1 MADISPSVD
10 KLSKKWA
17 QGSSVFTSVFFG
29 LFYLVAVILIG
40 IGALFAFSKNAENAL
55 LAQRILNIN
64 FFIIGILSLYLLYR
78 VWTRL
83 YSARAGD
90 TAPQLHRRFLLL
102 FSLSSLLPALIVG
115 ILFGM
120 VVTRDVNELWDD
132 SIATA
137 AVEAENMR
145 DQYLR
150 SVRRLMLPELRL
162 MANDLSRSPE
172 LVNYRITMTSFLI
185 TQAVFRDMPS
195 VYILNGKGE
204 VLARAESNNAPPFR
218 LPSADAWQRAKSGE
232 VPQELRP
239 SYNYI
244 SLLLKLEG
252 YDDTYIYAGRFLEPG
267 FMDSLGNLQTMR
279 STLDFFADRQDTI
292 NRLLTLVYIQIAVM
306 ILMAAIWLGLLL
318 AGQIVTPLGTI
329 VLATEKVRTGD
340 LSARVGLKGV
350 WGEIGT
356 LADAFNRMTG
366 QLGEQREEL
375 VREHDIAE
383 QRRIFSE
390 AVLSGVSAGVIGVS
404 PKGRITLVNRS
415 AQHLLG
421 RSYNHLIGQPL
432 ASSLEPFMDAY
443 ARAKEN
449 VNGIVEDQVE
459 IETPDG
465 QRNFDLRVSS
475 YNEPGLD
482 SGYVITFDDMTRLVA
497 AQRQSAWREVARRI
511 AHEIK
516 NPLTPIQLSAERLQ
530 RKYAGEITSDSKT
543 FNNLTET
550 ITRQVGTLER
560 MVNAFSDFAKTP
572 APEREIIVFQELM
585 ETTLF
590 AQRVAFP
597 EIEYVVQ
604 DNTNGKV
611 SAVMDI
617 RLLGQAFTNIF
628 KNAAESIT
636 SRIDH
641 EGRDKNN
648 GRIDVLIDLEGE
660 QLVTHI
666 IDNGLGW
673 PFEDIN
679 RLLEPY
685 VTTRES
691 GTGLGLPI
699 VKRIIEDHGGQIE
712 LSHRPDG
719 GQGAYV
725 KVILPSGEDQK
736 LMIENDTR
744 VKARG

>member
-1 MADISPSVD
+1 MADTSPSVD

-17 QGSSVFTSVFFG
+17 QSSSIFTSVFFG
-29 LFYLVAVILIG
+29 LFYLVAAILIAL
-40 IGALFAFSKNAENAL
+40 GAIFSLSTEAEEAL
-55 LAQRILNIN
+55 LAQRILNVN
-64 FFIIGILSLYLLYR
+64 FFIIIILGLYLLYR

-115 ILFGM
+115 VLFGM

-137 AVEAENMR
+137 AVEADNIQR
-145 DQYLR
+145 QYLR

-162 MANDLSRSPE
+162 MANDLSRSPD

-195 VYILNGKGE
+195 VYIINGQGE
-204 VLARAESNNAPPFR
+204 ILARAESGNAPPFR
-218 LPSADAWQRAKSGE
+218 LPNDEMWESAKKGE

-239 SYNYI
+239 AQNYI
-244 SLLLKLEG
+244 SLLLKLDG
-252 YDDTYIYAGRFLEPG
+252 YEDTYIYAGRFLEPG
-267 FMDSLGNLQTMR
+267 FMDSLGNLQTMQ
-279 STLDFFADRQDTI
+279 STLDFFADRQDAI
-292 NRLLTLVYIQIAVM
+292 NRLLTLVYIQIAIM

-375 VREHDIAE
+375 VREHDISE

-390 AVLSGVSAGVIGVS
+390 AVLSGVSAGVIGIS
-404 PKGRITLVNRS
+404 PKGRITLANRS
-415 AQHLLG
+415 AQQLLG
-421 RSYNHLIGQPL
+421 RSYDHLIGQPL
-432 ASSLEPFMDAY
+432 ASSVEPFMEAY
-443 ARAKEN
+443 VRAKEN

-530 RKYAGEITSDSKT
+530 RKYAGEITSDAKT
-543 FNNLTET
+543 FNNLTAT

-572 APEREIIVFQELM
+572 APEREVILFQELM

-597 EIEYVVQ
+597 EIDYVVQ
-604 DNTNGKV
+604 DNTDGEET
-611 SAVMDI
+611 AIMDV

-712 LSHRPDG
+712 LNHRPDG
-719 GQGAYV
+719 SQGAYV
-725 KVILPSGEDQK
+725 KVTLLSGETLQDIQK
-736 LMIENDTR
+736 HNSR
-744 VKARG
+744 SKVSG